1 MIDAIFS
8 IWNNGDL
15 TFRTIEHL
23 TMFTIALLFASVLG
37 VVLGIMIHQ
46 RARLADITLNLLNI
60 IETIPGIALLFIL
73 IPLFGLGYIP
83 TIVACILYSL
93 LPIARN
99 TYTGLTS
106 VNKEY
111 IEVAHAMGLSTHEI
125 LRRVRIPLALPL
137 ILGGIRIALVFTM
150 GVVTLGGLVAAGGLG
165 AAIMTGI
172 SQLNKPLIAI
182 SALWVGLLS
191 LVFDGIASAIEK
203 TLKRRYGSW

>member
-1 MIDAIFS
+1 MFEAI
-8 IWNNGDL
+8 ITVWNNGDL

-23 TMFTIALLFASVLG
+23 TMFIIALLIASLFG
-37 VVLGIMIHQ
+37 ILLGILIYQ
-46 RARLADITLNLLNI
+46 RTRLADITLNILNI

-73 IPLFGLGYIP
+73 IPLFGLGFIP
-83 TIVACILYSL
+83 TIMACVLYSL
-93 LPIARN
+93 LPVARN

-111 IEVAHAMGLSTHEI
+111 IEVAHAMGLSPHEI
-125 LRRVRIPLALPL
+125 LQKVRIPLSLPL
-137 ILGGIRIALVFTM
+137 IIGGIRIALVFTM

-182 SALWVGLLS
+182 SALWVGVLS
-191 LVFDGIASAIEK
+191 LVFDGIAASIEK